1 MISND
6 LLSAADSG
14 LLYIVILLNLSA
26 AFDTTL
32 NRILSDR
39 LESIGVIDILL
50 TWFQIYFMSCTYF
63 VQLKQFRSK
72 SFNVNTGVPQGST
85 LGSSFNYYS
94 SFTP

>member
-50 TWFQIYFMSCTYF
+50 TWFQIYFMSRTYF

-72 SFNVNTGVPQGST
+72 SFNVNTGVPQGSA